1 MVSALLC
8 PQRMA
13 RGPKMDVLLR
23 EATTVGGIA
32 NLIGAAAIVR
42 FFPGA
47 TALDKLLAVL
57 LVLSTRRVARP
68 SPLFETMVK
77 QVIDR
82 LLSSLADQR
91 GSLVAAASMFI
102 VYNAVCILLVEAG
115 ASG

>member
-1 MVSALLC
+1 MVNATAMFRSVRRVGE
-8 PQRMA
+8 PQ
-13 RGPKMDVLLR
+13 MDVLLR

-57 LVLSTRRVARP
+57 LVLSTRGATRP
-68 SPLFETMVK
+68 NPLFEAVVK

-91 GSLVAAASMFI
+91 GSLIPVVSVFI
-102 VYNAVCILLVEAG
+102 VYNVVCILLVGAG
-115 ASG
+115 